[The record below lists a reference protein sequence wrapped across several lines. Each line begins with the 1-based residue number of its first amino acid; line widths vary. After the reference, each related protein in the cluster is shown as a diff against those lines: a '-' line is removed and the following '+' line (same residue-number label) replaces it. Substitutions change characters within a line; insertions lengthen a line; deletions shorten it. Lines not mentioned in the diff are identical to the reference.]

1 MGQDLGEAR
10 AARSDV
16 LRLGNTDGGATQYLA
31 VHKPTSNSV
40 EFTQPDA
47 LYVGEKFVLEVL
59 YSPALAIDAPLLEFV
74 MPPHDA
80 ELRLELSRPVG
91 NVDPARLA
99 DARHVE
105 LGRAVSAALY
115 DCAFRVRHRTVGLV
129 VPETDSDRWRIEAAF
144 NQSTDRSGK
153 IDARELRGSARAAG
167 RARRPHDQERHVLRR
182 YDVDGSKS
190 LDMGEYTALVET
202 VIAAQKKEAAGRGP
216 RPRRRRRLPPVRL
229 RP

>member
-1 MGQDLGEAR
+1 MRARGRDLGEAR

-40 EFTQPDA
+40 WFTQPDA

-59 YSPALAIDAPLLEFV
+59 YSPALAIDAPPLEFV

-91 NVDPARLA
+91 NVSIQLVSQTLGTSNWDARLP
-99 DARHVE
+99 
-105 LGRAVSAALY
+105 LPP

-129 VPETDSDRWRIEAAF
+129 VPETMIRIAERIEAAF
-144 NQSTDRSGK
+144 NQYDADRSGK
-153 IDARELRGSARAAG
+153 IDARELRGALELLGVRGDRAA
-167 RARRPHDQERHVLRR
+167 
-182 YDVDGSKS
+182 
-190 LDMGEYTALVET
+190 VET
-202 VIAAQKKEAAGRGP
+202 RCAATTSTARSRSTWASSP
-216 RPRRRRRLPPVRL
+216 RSSRR
-229 RP
+229 